1 MMYVRYY
8 KQNAQRD
15 QTVKPGSLSASFQA
29 PLRGDEGKA
38 EETSPGFFVLV
49 M

>member
-15 QTVKPGSLSASFQA
+15 QTVKPRSLSASFQA
-29 PLRGDEGKA
+29 LLRGDEGKA